1 MPRFAG
7 VILDGVMDKKRI
19 LIVED
24 EAVIALYIENSL
36 VSLGYTVCGHAST
49 ADEAVA
55 MAGELLPDIILMDIV
70 LQGSTDGIDAATI
83 IRQKLDI
90 PVIYMTGNADMST
103 VQRAR
108 DSAPYGYVLK
118 PIDILHLFSTIDAV
132 IHRRDLELRLTES
145 EEKYRNLVEEIHDII
160 YSLDENGTVTFIS
173 PRVTWETG
181 LNPEDVVGRPFIEM
195 VHPDDRQYV
204 LDLFSKRRE
213 GSAESFEF
221 RMNAKSGQ
229 PVWVLTSSMPL
240 VRDGV
245 FRGVR
250 GVISNISVRKKAEE
264 ELKMLGAAVDQTI
277 DGLSVSDL
285 EGNILYA
292 NRAWISM
299 HGLADADMPGCR
311 MSLFHTGEQMEHEVA
326 PFLEEVRLHGSH
338 EGEVGHV
345 RRDGT
350 VFPTWMSATQLR
362 DERGVPTSHVGVAR
376 DITVQ
381 KRVER
386 ELRESEEK
394 FRAVVDNIRDIV
406 LVMDTEGIIKF
417 ENPAV
422 KDILGYQ
429 MLGKNGFSIV
439 HPDDIQ
445 IVIKDFSDAVTGT
458 NPGIPTEFRVRSGD
472 GSWQYVDALAT
483 NLLDHSAISGVLV
496 VLRDIDQRV
505 RTQKALRESEERF
518 RALVQNF
525 QDMILVASSE
535 GVVMYENPAIE
546 ATLGYS
552 VVGKSVFEFIHPDD
566 LKVVFKDFGEVLT
579 KTNPGIPT
587 EFRARRLDGSWIY
600 MDALATN
607 LVDNSIIRGIL
618 LVLRDIDQRVRTQK
632 ALRESEERY
641 RALFD
646 QSPVGV
652 FMFNAD
658 LVITECNERLAEI
671 MRSPRE
677 LLVGLDLKA
686 LKQVNVVPPLLDTLK
701 GNVNHYEG
709 PYAATLSGIGLWIAV
724 SASPLRDETGA
735 AFGGVAVVQ
744 DITDRKKAEEDLR
757 LSEERNRLLIEN
769 ASEGI
774 AVISDWHFVFANR
787 QLAQLSG
794 FSAEELGTKRFTEFI
809 HPDDREMIS
818 GRYRKRLEGD
828 TTPFI
833 YEVRFITREGT
844 IRWTELN
851 SVLFLW
857 QGGSAVLLFIRD
869 ITERKNA
876 EEERR
881 RIDAQIQVTQKLE
894 SLGVLA
900 GGIAHDFNNLLMA
913 ILGNIDL
920 ALMDMTPSSP
930 ARSNLLEAAKASQRA
945 ADLCRQM
952 LAYSGRGRFTSE
964 AIDLNEAVDEMG
976 HMLEVSIS
984 KKALLR
990 YNFASNLP
998 AIDADATQ
1006 IRQIIMNL
1014 VINASDAIGEKSG
1027 IISIST
1033 GAIQCDRDY
1042 LSETWLNE
1050 RLPAGLYVYVEVAD
1064 TGCGMDAQTL
1074 PRIFDPFFTTKFT
1087 GRGLGLA
1094 AVLGIVR
1101 SHKGAIKVY
1110 SEMGRGTTFK
1120 VLFPALERPADRADG
1135 LTGSSAE
1142 WHGSGTVLLAD
1153 DEETIRTLGSRM
1165 LERLGFSVITA
1176 ENGSDAVE
1184 IFKKSPDK
1192 ITCVI
1197 LDLTMPRMDGE
1208 ETFREMRRIRKDVRI
1223 IMSSGYNEQ
1232 EITQRFAGKGIAGFI
1247 QKPYQMADLAARLK
1261 TILK

>member
-1 MPRFAG
+1 
-7 VILDGVMDKKRI
+7 
-19 LIVED
+19 
-24 EAVIALYIENSL
+24 
-36 VSLGYTVCGHAST
+36 
-49 ADEAVA
+49 
-55 MAGELLPDIILMDIV
+55 
-70 LQGSTDGIDAATI
+70 
-83 IRQKLDI
+83 
-90 PVIYMTGNADMST
+90 
-103 VQRAR
+103 
-108 DSAPYGYVLK
+108 
-118 PIDILHLFSTIDAV
+118 
-132 IHRRDLELRLTES
+132 
-145 EEKYRNLVEEIHDII
+145 
-160 YSLDENGTVTFIS
+160 
-173 PRVTWETG
+173 
-181 LNPEDVVGRPFIEM
+181 
-195 VHPDDRQYV
+195 
-204 LDLFSKRRE
+204 
-213 GSAESFEF
+213 
-221 RMNAKSGQ
+221 
-229 PVWVLTSSMPL
+229 
-240 VRDGV
+240 
-245 FRGVR
+245 
-250 GVISNISVRKKAEE
+250 
-264 ELKMLGAAVDQTI
+264 
-277 DGLSVSDL
+277 
-285 EGNILYA
+285 
-292 NRAWISM
+292 
-299 HGLADADMPGCR
+299 
-311 MSLFHTGEQMEHEVA
+311 
-326 PFLEEVRLHGSH
+326 
-338 EGEVGHV
+338 
-345 RRDGT
+345 
-350 VFPTWMSATQLR
+350 
-362 DERGVPTSHVGVAR
+362 
-376 DITVQ
+376 
-381 KRVER
+381 
-386 ELRESEEK
+386 
-394 FRAVVDNIRDIV
+394 
-406 LVMDTEGIIKF
+406 VMDTDGTIKF

-422 KDILGYQ
+422 EAILGYP

-439 HPDDIQ
+439 HPDDTR
-445 IVIKDFSDAVTGT
+445 IVMKDFSDAVTGS
-458 NPGIPTEFRVRSGD
+458 NPGIPTEFRVRSGE
-472 GSWQYVDALAT
+472 GSWLYVDALAT
-483 NLLDHSAISGVLV
+483 NLLDHSAIGGVLV
-496 VLRDIDQRV
+496 VLRDIDLRV
-505 RTQKALRESEERF
+505 RA
-518 RALVQNF
+518 
-525 QDMILVASSE
+525 
-535 GVVMYENPAIE
+535 
-546 ATLGYS
+546 
-552 VVGKSVFEFIHPDD
+552 
-566 LKVVFKDFGEVLT
+566 
-579 KTNPGIPT
+579 
-587 EFRARRLDGSWIY
+587 
-600 MDALATN
+600 
-607 LVDNSIIRGIL
+607 
-618 LVLRDIDQRVRTQK
+618 QK

-652 FMFNAD
+652 FMFNTD

-677 LLVGLDLKA
+677 MLVGLDMKV
-686 LKQVNVVPPLLDTLK
+686 LKQVNVLPQLQDTLK

-709 PYAATLSGIGLWIAV
+709 PYATTLSGIGLWIAV

-735 AFGGVAVVQ
+735 AFGGMAVVQ

-774 AVISDWHFVFANR
+774 AVIREWHFVFANR
-787 QLAQLSG
+787 QLSQLTG
-794 FSAEELGTKRFTEFI
+794 FTAEELGAKRFTEFI

-833 YEVRFITREGT
+833 YEVRFITRDGT

-1135 LTGSSAE
+1135 QSGAGAE
-1142 WHGSGTVLLAD
+1142 WRGSGMVLLAD

-1176 ENGSDAVE
+1176 ENGSEAVE
-1184 IFKKSPDK
+1184 IFKKRPDE